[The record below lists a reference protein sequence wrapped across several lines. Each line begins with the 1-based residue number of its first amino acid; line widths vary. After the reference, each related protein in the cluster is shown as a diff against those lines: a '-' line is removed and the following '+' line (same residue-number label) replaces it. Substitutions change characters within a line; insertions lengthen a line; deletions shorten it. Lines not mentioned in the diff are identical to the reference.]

1 VVSLRRPGNAVDC
14 FKSGHVRFGR
24 LIWNHVV
31 QGPCP
36 GGAPA
41 DGRPF
46 NVTVA
51 VRAQVSYIYLDGR
64 LVAMV
69 EVYHETRGRVGVFAF
84 NGRGNKV
91 YFRQPRMTTAS
102 LPFG

>member
-1 VVSLRRPGNAVDC
+1 MASLLRRGSAVDC
-14 FKSGHVRFGR
+14 FNAGRVRFGR
-24 LIWNHVV
+24 LMWNHVV
-31 QGPCP
+31 GGPCP
-36 GGAPA
+36 GGAPV

-69 EVYHETRGRVGVFAF
+69 DAYHETRGRVGVFAF